1 MKRKHLWTGK
11 RKPFQPRICN
21 SDSSATSLLLTYQ
34 DYLDLSN
41 NCIKFTPWMCWKG
54 FFIICTIL
62 LHENSVWKGT
72 NKSGLFCSLCSA
84 WQISINLAGQ
94 KGSSAT
100 TPASDRWQRQ
110 GAGSPRTWGAHCCQ
124 GTELKNVTE
133 AIPASIC
140 LLSPV
145 LQPTAKPSKN
155 PFKVFFIQSWGIC
168 QKRQTGGH
176 KVKRSVFTALT
187 QLIINHSQVA

>member
-140 LLSPV
+140 LPAWSYNQPPS
-145 LQPTAKPSKN
+145 LQRTHLKSFLFRAGAFVRKDKQEAT
-155 PFKVFFIQSWGIC
+155 KWREVFS
-168 QKRQTGGH
+168 
-176 KVKRSVFTALT
+176 
-187 QLIINHSQVA
+187 QLWHN